1 MKRKGFKSL
10 LFGAL
15 YLIVFVVW
23 TLLIQIVDVQAG
35 RLKCMLY
42 WAVFILLVIIGAVKI
57 LLTRLRQ
64 ERGSRIIT
72 AISVIVGITA
82 VLLLAMGR
90 EAYGVS
96 MLFLMIVAKGIV
108 IYKMR

>member
-1 MKRKGFKSL
+1 MLIRYGGILSIVYNTLGIKRHAY
-10 LFGAL
+10 AL
-15 YLIVFVVW
+15 VSGEKK
-23 TLLIQIVDVQAG
+23 D
-35 RLKCMLY
+35 
-42 WAVFILLVIIGAVKI
+42 VFILLVIIGAVKI

-96 MLFLMIVAKGIV
+96 MLFLMTVAKGIV

>member
-1 MKRKGFKSL
+1 MNEQNLKLEAVKKRCNIAAKITG
-10 LFGAL
+10 
-15 YLIVFVVW
+15 I
-23 TLLIQIVDVQAG
+23 IQT
-35 RLKCMLY
+35 
-42 WAVFILLVIIGAVKI
+42 LVIIGAVKI